1 MEYSC
6 SLYFFTFVI
15 SLHLLIAT
23 FFNNNLHLMIAVF
36 GMVFSIIL
44 IVLNRR
50 GLKPKRLRLFI
61 LSGCNLYIFAV
72 NLTQPGAGY
81 LLYLLLP
88 ITFVAIFYK
97 LWANGLMLA
106 ISAIEVTALLLLFPE
121 NYLSQQQSGMLIHFA
136 LASAAVLFPLY
147 AIKFGREYNTTFK
160 EYKKTDF
167 LLTTKEGYLNL
178 FLEYTEEA
186 IVVFDL
192 NQNILAVNP
201 AFERMYGWTRQEC
214 IGRSPRLFP
223 ESEDGVTKERK
234 RNLASGKSYNFLQTK
249 EMRRDG
255 TVFNAELSIA
265 PIYDAKKRL
274 VASSF
279 IARDITLKLQ
289 AEKHRTDIEK
299 MNTFGKIAA
308 GVAHEVRN
316 PMTLIYGFVQM
327 MNNDP
332 ENPYRNYTELMSS
345 EINRVD
351 HIVSEF
357 LVLSKPNIKKP
368 ALFDIEKP
376 IRDVIQMFEPE
387 LFTRSIFITI
397 EIPINIA
404 PIRGNQDGMKQ
415 VFINLIKN
423 SIEALKK
430 NGTITV
436 NVTIQ
441 EETVFTTISD
451 NGPGMTQETLDNLFE
466 PFYTTKPEGT
476 GLGMLITK
484 KIVVDQGGSITVS
497 SELNQGTKTTITLP
511 LSNK

>member
-1 MEYSC
+1 
-6 SLYFFTFVI
+6 
-15 SLHLLIAT
+15 
-23 FFNNNLHLMIAVF
+23 MIAVF
-36 GMVFSIIL
+36 GMIFSIIL

-50 GLKPKRLRLFI
+50 GLKPKLLRLFI
-61 LSGCNLYIFAV
+61 LSGCNLYVFVV
-72 NLTQPGAGY
+72 NLTQPGLGY
-81 LLYLLLP
+81 LLYFILP
-88 ITFVAIFYK
+88 IIFVAVFYN
-97 LWANGLMLA
+97 LWTNSLMIA

-121 NYLSQQQSGMLIHFA
+121 NYISQDESRMLIHFA

-147 AIKFGREYNTTFK
+147 AIKFGREWNTTLK
-160 EYKKTDF
+160 ENKKMGF

-201 AFERMYGWTRQEC
+201 AFERVYGWTREEC

-223 ESEDGVTKERK
+223 ESEDAVTKERK
-234 RNLASGKSYNFLQTK
+234 RNLSSGKSYNFLQTK

-274 VASSF
+274 VATSF

-299 MNTFGKIAA
+299 MNAFGKIAA

-345 EINRVD
+345 EINRMD

-357 LVLSKPNIKKP
+357 LVLSKPNIKKSS
-368 ALFDIEKP
+368 LFDIEKP
-376 IRDVIQMFEPE
+376 IRDVITMFEPE
-387 LFTRSIFITI
+387 LFMRSIFITI
-397 EIPINIA
+397 EIPKNNT
-404 PIRGNQDGMKQ
+404 PICGNQDGMKQ
-415 VFINLIKN
+415 VFINLFKN

-430 NGTITV
+430 NGIITV
-436 NVTIQ
+436 SVTTQ
-441 EETVFTTISD
+441 EETLLIIIND
-451 NGPGMTQETLDNLFE
+451 NGTGMTQETLDNLFE

-484 KIVVDQGGSITVS
+484 KIIVDQGGSITVS
-497 SELNQGTKTTITLP
+497 SELNHGTKTTITLP
-511 LSNK
+511 LPNK